1 MTVQQPKSN
10 SDLRTYLFSNCSA
23 VWIRPED
30 WFILKPFIRLNLIQT
45 QGLSCSLAVLHM
57 NLFQIWGLNFS
68 LNVQQSTSILGLCT
82 ELLFLLFSNL
92 NLNQTWWLIF
102 FSNCSAG
109 QFYYG
114 PEGWTVQ
121 LFRPEDWFVLQL
133 FCSMNQTWGLI
144 CS

>member
-1 MTVQQPKSN
+1 MNTFQTWRMNFSLTGQQAKSN
-10 SDLRTYLFSNCSA
+10 WDLRTDLFLNCFA

-45 QGLSCSLAVLHM
+45 QGLSCSLALLHM

-102 FSNCSAG
+102 FLTVLQYKFISDLRTELFLDCSA
-109 QFYYG
+109 
-114 PEGWTVQ
+114 
-121 LFRPEDWFVLQL
+121 
-133 FCSMNQTWGLI
+133 I
-144 CS
+144 